1 MRVQTKKESKMKK
14 NGRKQNVNTKEYE
27 TKELLSRFAP
37 YYKPHMGTLCMDL
50 FCAALTTICE
60 LVLPLIMRYIT
71 NEGIRDLAALSVK
84 TILMLGALYLVLRI
98 IDGIAN
104 YYMAYTGHVMGAK
117 IETGMRKDA
126 YAHLQKLSDTYYNN
140 TKVGQIMGRI
150 TNDLFDVTEFQFI
163 VRHREYIYI
172 THSLCRERNRC
183 QVLPFVEVKQLSF
196 CHEFLLIFFPQFFLQ
211 IRFLR

>member
-1 MRVQTKKESKMKK
+1 MRVQTKKVSKMKK

-117 IETGMRKDA
+117 I
-126 YAHLQKLSDTYYNN
+126 
-140 TKVGQIMGRI
+140 
-150 TNDLFDVTEFQFI
+150 
-163 VRHREYIYI
+163 
-172 THSLCRERNRC
+172 
-183 QVLPFVEVKQLSF
+183 
-196 CHEFLLIFFPQFFLQ
+196 
-211 IRFLR
+211 

>member
-1 MRVQTKKESKMKK
+1 M
-14 NGRKQNVNTKEYE
+14 NTKEYE

-117 IETGMRKDA
+117 IETGMEGC
-126 YAHLQKLSDTYYNN
+126 QNVS
-140 TKVGQIMGRI
+140 
-150 TNDLFDVTEFQFI
+150 
-163 VRHREYIYI
+163 
-172 THSLCRERNRC
+172 
-183 QVLPFVEVKQLSF
+183 QVLVGRHELLRRVEMDKVA
-196 CHEFLLIFFPQFFLQ
+196 
-211 IRFLR
+211 

>member
-14 NGRKQNVNTKEYE
+14 NGRKRNVNTKEYE

-150 TNDLFDVTEFQFI
+150 TNDLFDVTEFAHHCPEEFFI
-163 VRHREYIYI
+163 AAIKGI
-172 THSLCRERNRC
+172 AGFAILAMIN
-183 QVLPFVEVKQLSF
+183 L
-196 CHEFLLIFFPQFFLQ
+196 
-211 IRFLR
+211 

>member
-104 YYMAYTGHVMGAK
+104 YYMAYTGHVRTMKPK
-117 IETGMRKDA
+117 IKQQTTFRMVKIR
-126 YAHLQKLSDTYYNN
+126 QKKAWM
-140 TKVGQIMGRI
+140 KVLMTMHWLRVNWQI
-150 TNDLFDVTEFQFI
+150 
-163 VRHREYIYI
+163 
-172 THSLCRERNRC
+172 
-183 QVLPFVEVKQLSF
+183 P
-196 CHEFLLIFFPQFFLQ
+196 
-211 IRFLR
+211 

>member
-150 TNDLFDVTEFQFI
+150 TNDLFGV
-163 VRHREYIYI
+163 YI
-172 THSLCRERNRC
+172 
-183 QVLPFVEVKQLSF
+183 
-196 CHEFLLIFFPQFFLQ
+196 
-211 IRFLR
+211 

>member
-1 MRVQTKKESKMKK
+1 M
-14 NGRKQNVNTKEYE
+14 NTKEYE

-117 IETGMRKDA
+117 IETGMRICRSCLIRIITIRKSVRLWGGLPTI
-126 YAHLQKLSDTYYNN
+126 YLMLPNL
-140 TKVGQIMGRI
+140 RI
-150 TNDLFDVTEFQFI
+150 T
-163 VRHREYIYI
+163 VRRN
-172 THSLCRERNRC
+172 SLLRRLKVW
-183 QVLPFVEVKQLSF
+183 QALQ
-196 CHEFLLIFFPQFFLQ
+196 FLQ
-211 IRFLR
+211 